1 MSLFPDYSWNSF
13 LLFPQYVTVQCYCE
27 CQCQPVFIQIL
38 NNQLHIIYLLSGVNL
53 GMLPSLLL
61 IGEDTDS

>member
-1 MSLFPDYSWNSF
+1 MSLSS
-13 LLFPQYVTVQCYCE
+13 VAVIG
-27 CQCQPVFIQIL
+27 QPVFIQIL
-38 NNQLHIIYLLSGVNL
+38 NNQLHTIYLMNSANL